1 MKYFIILT
9 GLLSISTA
17 FAQTKLIAHKRY
29 GGNNSNFKNEWFIGS
44 SNFGMAPEFRVKNA
58 RLDSVILLSDKVAVM
73 VTSEVCQTKDY
84 SDRVLDESIWRP
96 GKDTVYNHVL
106 FNGKNNEEE
115 IRQILKS
122 EYNFQNSPRKVVL
135 IGFKKDRMFAN
146 YSTSPELEEQDSL
159 QLTKANNSGNKNRK
173 RNHFMR
179 WVMFSVMAIFFR
191 SQI

>member
-115 IRQILKS
+115 IRYLNLSITSKIHRVKSYLSDLKKT
-122 EYNFQNSPRKVVL
+122 ECLRITAQARNLR
-135 IGFKKDRMFAN
+135 
-146 YSTSPELEEQDSL
+146 
-159 QLTKANNSGNKNRK
+159 NKIHCN
-173 RNHFMR
+173 
-179 WVMFSVMAIFFR
+179 
-191 SQI
+191 